1 MKIEINHNKY
11 RYLSDNSQD
20 IDNQT
25 AFFCCEQ
32 NQPFLED
39 AKKNGAVDI
48 VSPKELEEFFDI
60 SDMKII
66 GITGTNGKTT
76 TAAAIY
82 SMLLDL
88 DYKVAFQGTRG
99 LYINEERVE
108 GKTLTTPLLLGTMYN
123 LFRAKKAGCEY
134 FIMEV
139 SSHAISQN
147 RIEGL
152 KFALK
157 VFTNITQDHLDYH
170 GSFENYKRAKAS
182 FFMDDTLK
190 LINKD
195 AKKIEF
201 NIKNCYT
208 YALDA
213 PASFNIMA
221 YSLNNGIVAAIK
233 YFRDQEQFSSSM
245 HGFFNVYNLLAAI
258 ASVQLVTKRKLSE
271 ICNVVENFAG
281 VAGRME
287 VVSERPLIIVDFAH
301 TPDGMEKVLDSLK
314 DKDISVV
321 FGAGGDRDRK
331 KRPMMGRVAN
341 RYAKKIYLTNDN
353 PRGEEPE
360 DIIDDIYVAIEQ
372 KDKVKII
379 VDRQKAIKM
388 AIDELEEG
396 EVILVLGKGDEEYQE
411 IKGQKIAFDDR
422 LIIRNIIKEKFNR

>member
-1 MKIEINHNKY
+1 MKIEINYNKY
-11 RYLSDNSQD
+11 RYLSDNSQE
-20 IDNQT
+20 IDAQT
-25 AFFCCEQ
+25 SFFCCEQ
-32 NQPFLED
+32 NRSFLED
-39 AKKNGAVDI
+39 AKNNGAIEI
-48 VSPKELEEFFDI
+48 VSPLELEEFFDI

-99 LYINEERVE
+99 LYINENRVE

-123 LFRAKKAGCEY
+123 LFRAKQEGCSY

-157 VFTNITQDHLDYH
+157 VLTNITQDHLDYH
-170 GSFENYKRAKAS
+170 GTFENYKRVKAS
-182 FFMDDTLK
+182 FFIDDTLK

-221 YSLNNGIVAAIK
+221 YSLNNGIIAAIK
-233 YFRDQEQFSSSM
+233 YFREQEQFTSPL

-258 ASVQLVTKRKLSE
+258 ASVKLVTDRKLIE
-271 ICNVVENFAG
+271 ICEVVENFAG

-287 VVSERPLIIVDFAH
+287 VVIDRPLVIVDFAH

-321 FGAGGDRDRK
+321 FGAGGDRDKK

-353 PRGEEPE
+353 PRSENPE
-360 DIIDDIYVAIEQ
+360 DIISDIYKAIELQ
-372 KDKVKII
+372 DKVKVLI
-379 VDRQKAIKM
+379 DRKDAIKL

-396 EVILVLGKGDEEYQE
+396 EVLLVLGKGDEDYQE
-411 IKGQKIAFDDR
+411 INGKKIPFDDSEVIKS
-422 LIIRNIIKEKFNR
+422 LIKEKFNR

>member
-1 MKIEINHNKY
+1 LKIEINHNKY

-134 FIMEV
+134 FTMEV

-157 VFTNITQDHLDYH
+157 VFTNITQDHPDYH

-258 ASVQLVTKRKLSE
+258 ASVHLVTKRKLSE

>member
-11 RYLSDNSQD
+11 RYLSDNSQE
-20 IDNQT
+20 IDEKT

-32 NQPFLED
+32 NREFLED
-39 AKKNGAVDI
+39 AKKNGAVEI
-48 VSPKELEEFFDI
+48 VSPKDLEEFFDI

-88 DYKVAFQGTRG
+88 DYRVAFQGTRG
-99 LYINEERVE
+99 FYVNEERIE

-123 LFRAKKAGCEY
+123 IFRAKQDGCLY

-139 SSHAISQN
+139 SSHAIAQN
-147 RIEGL
+147 RIENL

-157 VFTNITQDHLDYH
+157 VLTNITQDHLDYH
-170 GSFENYKRAKAS
+170 GSFENYKMVKAS
-182 FFMDDTLK
+182 FFIDDTLK

-195 AKKIEF
+195 AKKIDF

-233 YFRDQEQFSSSM
+233 YFKEQEQFSSSL
-245 HGFFNVYNLLAAI
+245 HGFFNIYNLLAAI
-258 ASVQLVTKRKLSE
+258 ASVKLLTKRKLSE
-271 ICNVVENFAG
+271 ICEVVENFAG
-281 VAGRME
+281 VSGRME
-287 VVSERPLIIVDFAH
+287 IVSQRPLVIVDFAH

-314 DKDISVV
+314 DKDLSVV

-341 RYAKKIYLTNDN
+341 RYAKKIYLTSDN
-353 PRGEEPE
+353 PRSEEIE
-360 DIIDDIYVAIEQ
+360 DIINDIYYAIEL
-372 KDKVKII
+372 KDKVKIEP
-379 VDRQKAIKM
+379 DRKDAISL

-396 EVILVLGKGDEEYQE
+396 EVLLVLGKGDEEYQE
-411 IKGQKIAFDDR
+411 IKGQKIAFSDSE
-422 LIIRNIIKEKFNR
+422 IIKNIIKEKFNR

>member
-11 RYLSDNSQD
+11 KYLSDNSQD
-20 IDNQT
+20 ANHET

-32 NQPFLED
+32 NQSFLED
-39 AKKNGAVDI
+39 AKNNGAVEI
-48 VSPKELEEFFDI
+48 VSPQELEEFFDI
-60 SDMKII
+60 TDVQII

-76 TAAAIY
+76 TGAAIY

-108 GKTLTTPLLLGTMYN
+108 GKRLTTPLLLGTMYN
-123 LFRAKKAGCEY
+123 LFRAKQNGCPY

-139 SSHAISQN
+139 SSHSIAQN

-157 VFTNITQDHLDYH
+157 VLTNITQDHLDYH
-170 GSFENYKRAKAS
+170 GTFENYKRVKAS
-182 FFMDDTLK
+182 FFIDDTLK

-201 NIKNCYT
+201 NMKNCYT

-233 YFRDQEQFSSSM
+233 YFKEQEEFASPM
-245 HGFFNVYNLLAAI
+245 HGFFNIYNLLAAI

-271 ICNVVENFAG
+271 ICEVVENFAG

-321 FGAGGDRDRK
+321 FGAGGDRDQK

-353 PRGEEPE
+353 PRSEEPE
-360 DIIDDIYVAIEQ
+360 DVIDDIYRAIEQ
-372 KDKVKII
+372 KDKVKILL
-379 VDRQKAIKM
+379 DRKDAIRL

-396 EVILVLGKGDEEYQE
+396 EIILVLGKGDEEYQE
-411 IKGQKIAFDDR
+411 INGEKISFNDGD
-422 LIIRNIIKEKFNR
+422 IIRNIIKEKFNR

>member
-1 MKIEINHNKY
+1 LKIEINHNKY